1 MAKRDLEIRY
11 QGRPS
16 KFAMQPIDRKGLYGY
31 RRRIALDSQGRECVT
46 AHLTRDGRFLLPAGS
61 TAYVYVN
68 EHGDAVERSGVAVAR
83 AGDGSDH
90 GGLEIQGPVPIEE
103 LLDHVAIKSYVLS
116 PKLVDPRLL
125 KVLRGGEIFR
135 VPSESGSTPSSA
147 SFLLAN
153 KHGAFLVRAA
163 PCGFDFV
170 GLEQIANDSMASI
183 EDSPIDSD
191 PTSDDAFTFDFVI
204 GGG

>member
-16 KFAMQPIDRKGLYGY
+16 KFAMHPIDRKRLYGF
-31 RRRIALDSQGRECVT
+31 RRRIALDSQGRECST

-61 TAYVYVN
+61 TANVYVN

-83 AGDGSDH
+83 AGDGS

-103 LLDHVAIKSYVLS
+103 LLDHVAIKSYALS

-125 KVLRGGEIFR
+125 KVLRDGEIFR
-135 VPSESGSTPSSA
+135 VPSESGSTSASA

-153 KHGAFLVRAA
+153 EHGTFLVRAA

-183 EDSPIDSD
+183 EESPIDSD
-191 PTSDDAFTFDFVI
+191 PTSDDVFIFDFAI

>member
-11 QGRPS
+11 RGRPS
-16 KFAMQPIDRKGLYGY
+16 RFAMQPIDRKGLYGF
-31 RRRIALDSQGRECVT
+31 RRRIALDNQGRECAT

-61 TAYVYVN
+61 TAHVYVN

-83 AGDGSDH
+83 ADDGSR
-90 GGLEIQGPVPIEE
+90 GLEIQGPVPIEE
-103 LLDHVAIKSYVLS
+103 LLNHVAIKSYVLS

-125 KVLRGGEIFR
+125 KVLRDGEIFR
-135 VPSESGSTPSSA
+135 VLSDSGSTSASA

-153 KHGAFLVRAA
+153 KHGVFLVRTV

-191 PTSDDAFTFDFVI
+191 PTSDDAFIFDFAI